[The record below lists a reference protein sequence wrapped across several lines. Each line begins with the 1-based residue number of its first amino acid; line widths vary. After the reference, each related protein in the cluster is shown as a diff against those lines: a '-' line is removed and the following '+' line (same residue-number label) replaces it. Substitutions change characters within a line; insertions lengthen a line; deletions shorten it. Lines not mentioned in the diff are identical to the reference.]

1 MLIANK
7 KEEVKKFNFHLLVAM
22 IEMAEISD
30 PSSEVEDMLLYNS
43 FKQNATK
50 ETKVNTCK
58 LYLLCR
64 LYIYQFPAIQA

>member
-1 MLIANK
+1 MKTPQLHRSFQTLVLHENPSSILLSEATMLIANK

-43 FKQNATK
+43 F
-50 ETKVNTCK
+50 
-58 LYLLCR
+58 
-64 LYIYQFPAIQA
+64 